1 MNGAVIEQR
10 WRPLTGTSS
19 VASLLPKLIQL
30 CQQNKPTLGPKVTPS
45 LKETIFLHSS
55 WTEDRNT
62 SKVTKGSNENWAPI
76 RSPLTLLPK

>member
-45 LKETIFLHSS
+45 LKETNHHPGGRITTWHPFQFLTELTIF
-55 WTEDRNT
+55 
-62 SKVTKGSNENWAPI
+62 
-76 RSPLTLLPK
+76 